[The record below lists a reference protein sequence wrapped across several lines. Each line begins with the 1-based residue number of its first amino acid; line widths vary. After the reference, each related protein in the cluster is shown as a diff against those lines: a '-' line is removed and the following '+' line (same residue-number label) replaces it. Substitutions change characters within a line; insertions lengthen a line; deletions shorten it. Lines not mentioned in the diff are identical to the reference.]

1 MKVITRPIV
10 LLSAVALLVLGIAG
24 AYAQQ
29 RMMAEPTAVAVLD
42 LQQLLQSL
50 DERTEREADV
60 ARERERLQ
68 QEAEERRSRIQQIRN
83 ELDLLKAGT
92 SNFRKKQ
99 AELQKAAIEL
109 NVWTQ
114 YQQQRVNR
122 ETGLMIED
130 LYRKSLDATEVVA
143 KDLGYDVVLFKESS
157 PDFNYENPQQ
167 LSTQIQIRKVLW
179 SADEVDITEAVAQ
192 RMNNVFNNQ

>member
-83 ELDLLKAGT
+83 ELDMLKAGT
-92 SNFRKKQ
+92 SQFPEEAGGA
-99 AELQKAAIEL
+99 AESGHRA
-109 NVWTQ
+109 
-114 YQQQRVNR
+114 QR
-122 ETGLMIED
+122 
-130 LYRKSLDATEVVA
+130 LDAV
-143 KDLGYDVVLFKESS
+143 
-157 PDFNYENPQQ
+157 
-167 LSTQIQIRKVLW
+167 
-179 SADEVDITEAVAQ
+179 SAAAGQPRDRD
-192 RMNNVFNNQ
+192 

>member
-1 MKVITRPIV
+1 MKVVTRPIV
-10 LLSAVALLVLGIAG
+10 VLSAVALLALGIAG

-60 ARERERLQ
+60 AREREGLQ

-83 ELDLLKAGT
+83 ELDMLKAGT
-92 SNFRKKQ
+92 SNFREKQ

-130 LYRKSLDATEVVA
+130 LYRKCLDAVGEA
-143 KDLGYDVVLFKESS
+143 AEDMGYDIVLFKESS
-157 PDFNYENPQQ
+157 PDFNYENPQE
-167 LSTQIQIRKVLW
+167 LSTQIQVRKLLW

-192 RMNNVFNNQ
+192 RMNNTFNNQ